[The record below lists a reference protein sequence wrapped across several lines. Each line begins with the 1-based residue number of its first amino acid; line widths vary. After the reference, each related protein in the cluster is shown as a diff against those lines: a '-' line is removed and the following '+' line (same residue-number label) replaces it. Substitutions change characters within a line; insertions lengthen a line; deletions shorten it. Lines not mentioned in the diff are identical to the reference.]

1 MQAVALETSRPIAR
15 QSGAGSATAPR
26 AVNVAQRRPSA
37 PEAVRSATV
46 PHRGLKTVDPQYN
59 RRVAAAQQAL
69 QFLVTARRQLRDI
82 EAALTQR
89 TTDAAR
95 AGTAAGKDGAPL
107 DERIRQFA
115 ELWSTRSRASGGL
128 LGRQLELVRDGV
140 PRLGFTV
147 RGLDFATLRS
157 GPQELLSLA
166 VEARGRTEVSSV
178 LVEPHLSDGELV
190 KRFER
195 ALAPLG
201 VRAARGA
208 GGELRFEV
216 AESAWPAVRD
226 TLAIRGEGRR
236 FPTGRFSRIPATPE
250 PPAVGPQEWSI
261 EDPAA
266 REITLRKVQ
275 QASEHLRR
283 AHLAVTG
290 LLAEESTRLAAAG
303 QAASARAD
311 AQWCV
316 QFVRTFEAAASQGDY
331 RMLAAAAPAVT
342 GLSRERVI
350 AVLKSL

>member
-1 MQAVALETSRPIAR
+1 MQAVALETSRPVAR
-15 QSGAGSATAPR
+15 QSGTGSAAAPR
-26 AVNVAQRRPSA
+26 AVDAAQHRPA
-37 PEAVRSATV
+37 TQEAVRSAAV
-46 PHRGLKTVDPQYN
+46 PHRGLRTVDPQYN

-69 QFLVTARRQLRDI
+69 QFLVTARKQLRDI
-82 EAALTQR
+82 ETALAQR
-89 TTDAAR
+89 SADAAR
-95 AGTAAGKDGAPL
+95 AGTGARKDGEPL

-178 LVEPHLSDGELV
+178 LVEPHLSDDELV
-190 KRFER
+190 KRFDR
-195 ALAPLG
+195 ALAPVG
-201 VRAARGA
+201 VRATRGA
-208 GGELRFEV
+208 DGELRFEA
-216 AESAWPAVRD
+216 AESAWPAIRD

-236 FPTGRFSRIPATPE
+236 FPTGRFNRVPATPE
-250 PPAVGPQEWSI
+250 PPAIRPQEWSV
-261 EDPAA
+261 EDVTA
-266 REITLRKVQ
+266 REGTLRKVQ

-311 AQWCV
+311 AQWCA
-316 QFVRTFEAAASQGDY
+316 QFVRIFEAAASQGDY

-342 GLSRERVI
+342 RLSRERVI
-350 AVLKSL
+350 AALKSL